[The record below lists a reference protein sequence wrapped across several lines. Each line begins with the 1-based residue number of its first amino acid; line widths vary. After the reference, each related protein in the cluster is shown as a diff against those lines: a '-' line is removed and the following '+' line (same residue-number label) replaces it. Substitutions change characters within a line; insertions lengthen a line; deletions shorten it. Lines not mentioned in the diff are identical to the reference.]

1 MKKFYTLVLVLVVAF
16 AHKME
21 AQTTFSFT
29 CSKDTV
35 ITNCSVSC
43 ITLMAKIPD
52 VRSSTNSYVLN
63 PLSAQSGCFNNY
75 VDPGAPGIATSIDED
90 DTYSSSIPLPFTF
103 PFYGSNY
110 SSL

>member
-1 MKKFYTLVLVLVVAF
+1 MKKFYTIVLVLIVAF
-16 AHKME
+16 THQLK

-35 ITNCSVSC
+35 ITDCSVSC

-75 VDPGAPGIATSIDED
+75 VNPGTPGTATSIDED
-90 DTYSSSIPLPFTF
+90 DTYSSLIPLP
-103 PFYGSNY
+103 
-110 SSL
+110 